1 MPRILRN
8 YELKGHMNVDSC
20 TNAAR
25 QLQNACNMELPPGLS
40 LLQAVADQKK
50 YFKSLVSTFSQ
61 RLMTFLIKLFNEQVI
76 AV

>member
-1 MPRILRN
+1 
-8 YELKGHMNVDSC
+8 MNIESC

-61 RLMTFLIKLFNEQVI
+61 RLMTFLMKLFAEQVNI
-76 AV
+76 L